1 MLQEHDG
8 ALSFTTDVWMSP
20 NHKVFIAVTVHFEN
34 NGVPI
39 CMILNIVEVAMSHL
53 GVNLAAAFAD
63 ILQEFGVSDK
73 VSFNERTLEKILTCI
88 LQILCITCDNT
99 SPNDTM
105 IDELGNLI
113 ISFPGDANH
122 AWCFNH
128 VVILIVK
135 SSIHQFDVPKG
146 KADVVLDEAK
156 RELRELMEGLDI
168 EEEEMVGEW
177 EVLEDDDD
185 ENTDGWIDEV
195 ASLSVADREELDA
208 NIRPIRL
215 VLVKVSH

>member
-1 MLQEHDG
+1 MHD
-8 ALSFTTDVWMSP
+8 LLD
-20 NHKVFIAVTVHFEN
+20 
-34 NGVPI
+34 
-39 CMILNIVEVAMSHL
+39 IVEVAMSHS

-73 VSFNERTLEKILTCI
+73 VSFDERTLEKILTCI
-88 LQILCITCDNT
+88 LQILCITCNNA

-105 IDELGNLI
+105 VNKLSNLI
-113 ISFPGDANH
+113 VSFPGDANH
-122 AWCFNH
+122 AQCFNH
-128 VVILIVK
+128 VIALIAK
-135 SSIHQFDVPKG
+135 SLIHQFDVPKG
-146 KADVVLDEAK
+146 KADAVLDEAEREP
-156 RELRELMEGLDI
+156 RELVEGLDI
-168 EEEEMVGEW
+168 EEEETVGEW
-177 EVLEDDDD
+177 EVPEDDDD